1 MTIEERW
8 TFFKSE
14 LDNAAQLHGRQASD
28 IRVMAVSKTRTIS
41 EIKSARDAGLD
52 HFGENR
58 VEEALT
64 KFDKMD
70 RALFPMYLIGHLQ
83 SKKVKE
89 ITRRFAGVHSIDTL
103 ALAEK
108 LSRFRERLG
117 HPLEILLQVNT
128 SGEESKSGFSDE
140 EEFAD
145 AAARIA
151 ALPCLDLKGVMTM
164 APFVDD
170 EKTLRSCFAQC
181 RRWSERIEEF
191 VDDDIILSM
200 GMSSDF
206 RYAIAEG
213 SNLLRIGSLIFG
225 ERP

>member
-1 MTIEERW
+1 MNIEERW
-8 TFFKSE
+8 NFFKSE
-14 LDNAAQLHGRQASD
+14 MDNAAHFYGRQSSD

-41 EIKSARDAGLD
+41 EIEVAREVGLD

-58 VEEALT
+58 VEEAVN
-64 KFDKMD
+64 KFDKLD
-70 RALFPMYLIGHLQ
+70 RVRFPMYLIGHLQ
-83 SKKVKE
+83 RNKVNK
-89 ITRRFAGVHSIDTL
+89 INRRFAGVHSIDTI

-108 LSRFRERLG
+108 LSLFREQLG
-117 HPLEILLQVNT
+117 HPLEILIQVNT
-128 SGEESKSGFSDE
+128 SGEESKSGFADE

-151 ALPCLDLKGVMTM
+151 ALPYLTLKGVMSM
-164 APFVDD
+164 APFVDE
-170 EKTLRSCFAQC
+170 EKTIRSCFSQC

-191 VDDDIILSM
+191 VDDYIILSM

-225 ERP
+225 EQP